1 MTYGKEVCKTLKGIR
16 QQIADKNEIEYA
28 TTECHFEEDCQGTCP
43 KCEAEVKFLET
54 ELHKRRQ
61 LGKAVSIAGIAT
73 VSLGMAVA
81 SMTTFS
87 SCVKGDI
94 VSNEEEQTDTTN
106 YAGKM
111 GDWIDSNNN
120 VIK

>member
-1 MTYGKEVCKTLKGIR
+1 MTHGKEICNALKDIR

-28 TTECHFEEDCQGTCP
+28 TTECRSEEECQGTCP

-54 ELHKRRQ
+54 ELHKRKQ

-87 SCVKGDI
+87 SCTKGKPLEGDPKPPYEDTI
-94 VSNEEEQTDTTN
+94 PMTGFAGDLKENE
-106 YAGKM
+106 
-111 GDWIDSNNN
+111 
-120 VIK
+120 

>member
-1 MTYGKEVCKTLKGIR
+1 
-16 QQIADKNEIEYA
+16 
-28 TTECHFEEDCQGTCP
+28 
-43 KCEAEVKFLET
+43 VKFLEK

-87 SCVKGDI
+87 SCTKGDPKPNTAGGI
-94 VSNEEEQTDTTN
+94 PPYEEKQSDTTN
-106 YAGKM
+106 YAGMM
-111 GDWIDSNNN
+111 GDWKEND
-120 VIK
+120 